1 MKSVDDISKIKAAVL
16 YIINKTGEIDF
27 IKLFKLIY
35 FAQQQYLVK
44 YGRPIIKETFCAL
57 TYGPVPSFTYKALQ
71 CALGTQQS
79 TADIEDFNSNLT
91 ESNRDGINYISSSS
105 APDNDELALA
115 EQQCLDAVI
124 DKFASLDGK
133 KLSQL
138 SHKDVAWRDASAR
151 TKEDPEKDRISLID
165 IAKSGGADKDTI
177 DYIREMQLLHKL
189 YQA

>member
-1 MKSVDDISKIKAAVL
+1 MKSADDISKIKATVL

-27 IKLFKLIY
+27 IKLFKLMY

-44 YGRPIIKETFCAL
+44 YGRPIVKETFCAL

-79 TADIEDFNSNLT
+79 TNDIDVFISNMNVT
-91 ESNRDGINYISSSS
+91 NKEGINYISSTES
-105 APDNDELALA
+105 PDCDELAVA

-124 DKFASLDGK
+124 DKFAILDSK
-133 KLSQL
+133 KLSIL
-138 SHKDVAWRDASAR
+138 SHKDIAWKDAAVRS
-151 TKEDPEKDRISLID
+151 KEDPEKDRISLID
-165 IAKSGGADKDTI
+165 IAKSGGADVNTI
-177 DYIREMQLLHKL
+177 NYIREMQLLHKL